1 MIALAL
7 HGILTGRSDVTW
19 PERLQTF
26 AHRVNPG
33 GFVVLTDQYDAGPFP
48 RVNWWIGNPRMA
60 RAMTR
65 RVLSWL
71 EDGVHER
78 VALVGHSNGCD
89 IVRRVAIELAAA
101 GVVVDALIMVA
112 PPISPDL
119 KGNGLAP
126 HLASGKLKRVVCY
139 FTPHDTV
146 LAPVRNLN
154 PLTWFGNVARWPY
167 GNAGRVGLKDCPT
180 VLEHADAPNAAAFN
194 RIFPDYGHTTY
205 FSAAASLSTFNTILT
220 DARTA

>member
-26 AHRVNPG
+26 AHRVAPG

-48 RVNWWIGNPRMA
+48 KINWWIGNPRMA
-60 RAMTR
+60 AAMTR
-65 RVLSWL
+65 RVLSWVD
-71 EDGVHER
+71 DGVHER
-78 VALVGHSNGCD
+78 VALIGHSNGCD
-89 IVRRVAIELAAA
+89 IVRRVAIELAEM
-101 GVVVDALIMVA
+101 GVQVDALIMVA

-119 KGNGLAP
+119 KKNGLGE
-126 HLASGKLKRVVCY
+126 LLTTGKLKRAVCY
-139 FTPHDTV
+139 FTPGDHV
-146 LAPVRNLN
+146 LAPPRTLN
-154 PLTWFGNVARWPY
+154 PLTWLGGAARWPY
-167 GNAGRVGLKDCPT
+167 GNAGRVGFTGCPT
-180 VLEHADAPNAAAFN
+180 VLGHAPAPNAAAFN

-205 FSAAASLSTFNTILT
+205 FSPEASPSTFNTILT